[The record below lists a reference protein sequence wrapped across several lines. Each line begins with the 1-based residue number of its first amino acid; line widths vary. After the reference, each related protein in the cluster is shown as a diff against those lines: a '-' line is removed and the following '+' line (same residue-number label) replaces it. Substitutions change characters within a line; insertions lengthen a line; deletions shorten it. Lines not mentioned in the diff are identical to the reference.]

1 MENLRK
7 VALTGFGLTK
17 FTKDNIPIDSLM
29 LLAVKSLFENMSNLS
44 QKDIDVVLT
53 STNDNNKYLSSIVSE
68 ICGITP
74 KISHSVESLCNSG
87 ANSAISAFSYIAS
100 GLADVAL
107 VVGAERYDSPGL
119 VLEWD
124 KSRGQYKHPIYWSSL
139 FTKAHARKYGT
150 TKEDLAIVSA
160 KNHKNALDNP
170 YAYFEKTYSVDEIMN
185 SKNLTDDIR
194 LLDCS
199 LPCSGSAAI
208 LLASEEAA
216 RKLTDYPIWITGIG
230 HRTISAGFTKNGEL
244 TSMQSTIEAA
254 LMAYEMAKKDPEDMD
269 VAEIHDAF
277 SICEIIEVEDL
288 GFVKKGSG
296 REFVRTLYETQDRR
310 INPRGGLIG
319 AGHPLGATGIAQ
331 IAEIGQ
337 QLQGKA
343 GKRQVPGAK
352 TGIVQNMSA
361 AATSSSVL
369 ILQS

>member
-1 MENLRK
+1 MRK
-7 VALTGFGLTK
+7 VSIVGFGLTK
-17 FTKDNIPIDSLM
+17 FTKEEQPTDSLM
-29 LLAVKSLFENMSNLS
+29 LSAIKSLFETVPNLS

-53 STNDNNKYLSSIVSE
+53 STNDNKKYLSSIVSE
-68 ICGITP
+68 ISGITP

-100 GLADVAL
+100 GLAEVAL
-107 VVGAERYDSPGL
+107 VVGAERSDNPGL

-124 KSRGQYKHPIYWSSL
+124 KSRGQYKHPIYWASM
-139 FTKAHARKYGT
+139 FTKSHVRKYGT
-150 TKEDLAIVSA
+150 TREDIAMVSA
-160 KNHKNALDNP
+160 KNHRNSLDNP
-170 YAYFEKTYSVDEIMN
+170 YAYFEKSYSIDEIIN
-185 SKNLTDDIR
+185 SKELTEDIR

-199 LPCSGSAAI
+199 FPCSGSAAI
-208 LLASEEAA
+208 LLTSEELS
-216 RKLTDYPIWITGIG
+216 KKFTDVPTHITGIG
-230 HRTISAGFTKNGEL
+230 QRTISAGFTKNKDL
-244 TSMQSTIEAA
+244 TSMISTSDAA
-254 LMAYEMAKKDPEDMD
+254 SMAYEMAKKEPSDID

-288 GFVKKGSG
+288 GFAKKGKG
-296 REFVRTLYETQDRR
+296 NELVRTLYETQDKR

-331 IAEIGQ
+331 IVEVSQ

-343 GKRQVPGAK
+343 GKRQVPQAK
-352 TGIVQNMSA
+352 VGLVQNMSA